1 MIQINHFFLI
11 FSVFVNLFELLSS
24 KPIFDYSHNENSP
37 LSIQVGSLKS
47 IAGVL
52 PFKFYDLGLC
62 VPEKLI
68 KEEDNLGEIL
78 TGQQY
83 YNTKYELYTNKN
95 EYCKVLCTTE
105 ITEVK
110 LNKISKILMKNYKG
124 SFFLDRLPAGIINY
138 DPVTEIT
145 NIDYF
150 NGVPL
155 GYIKENEAN
164 NAIKDIYLYNHFQLY
179 IILNNQ
185 VPKQYEI
192 VGFNILPLSI
202 SHENENNLKCSKNP
216 KDIQSNF
223 LSEKYL
229 LKEGPVTFTYD
240 VIFEY
245 SNITMASRWD
255 HYKPSNK
262 SIHWAGIIS
271 SNLIIGIFTSLIIII
286 FCRGIRRD
294 VETYNTRVTN
304 EDFLDEY
311 GWKQVC
317 NDVFRSPQR
326 NKMLLSSIIGT
337 GIQLFCML
345 FATLLLSVL
354 GFLNPDRRSNL
365 LTLGLLFFVFMG
377 IPGGYASAKF
387 YRLFGGSDWLKNS
400 ILTAFFFPGFLF
412 TGYSFVNILLSIE
425 GSSASVN
432 FLDIFS
438 LLILW
443 LCCSSPL
450 VLIGS
455 FFGIKSKIMNIP
467 CKVNAVPTT
476 IPEKKWYFHLRF
488 TFWIAGILSFSTIFI
503 ELVYVMASLWRHQI
517 YFLATF
523 LWISFLVLIIVSI
536 EITIIL
542 TYVNLC
548 YGDYVWWWKSFALG
562 GSSGIYIFIYTIYYF
577 FNLKITR
584 LSAMIV
590 YFGIMSMIS
599 VIVFLVCG
607 GISTIVTFLVLRQIY
622 SMIKVD

>member
-62 VPEKLI
+62 VPENLI

-83 YNTKYELYTNKN
+83 YNTKYEIFTNKN
-95 EYCKVLCTTE
+95 EYCKILCTAE
-105 ITEVK
+105 ITNEK
-110 LNKISKILMKNYKG
+110 MNKISKVLMKNYKG

-138 DPVTEIT
+138 NPVTQSSS
-145 NIDYF
+145 IDYF
-150 NGVPL
+150 SGVPL
-155 GYIKENEAN
+155 GYIKENEPN
-164 NAIKDIYLYNHFQLY
+164 GIKEIYLYNHFQLH

-185 VPKQYEI
+185 IPKQYEI

-202 SHENENNLKCSKNP
+202 LHESEKNLKCSKNSS
-216 KDIQSNF
+216 DITSNI
-223 LSEKYL
+223 LSDKYL
-229 LKEGPVTFTYD
+229 LKEGPVIFTYD

-262 SIHWAGIIS
+262 NIHWAGIVS
-271 SNLIIGIFTSLIIII
+271 SNLIIAIFTSFIIII

-294 VETYNTRVTN
+294 VENYNSRVTN

-387 YRLFGGSDWLKNS
+387 YRLFGGNDWLKNS

-438 LLILW
+438 FLILW

-455 FFGIKSKIMNIP
+455 FFGIKSKIMSIP

-562 GSSGIYIFIYTIYYF
+562 GSSGIYIIIYTIYYF

-590 YFGIMSMIS
+590 YFGIMGMIS

-607 GISTIVTFLVLRQIY
+607 GISTIATFFVLRQIY